1 MSFSVLFL
9 RGKKKNLFPFL
20 CGFHFLFYASF
31 LFCLLDEWQSRKIRR
46 GLGQMI
52 VQLCQRL
59 EPQTSNGAFS
69 YYTYLHEAR
78 KKPYSQEKEEEKCL
92 LFKNFL

>member
-1 MSFSVLFL
+1 VVFIF
-9 RGKKKNLFPFL
+9 F
-20 CGFHFLFYASF
+20 FYASF

-46 GLGQMI
+46 GLGQMV

-78 KKPYSQEKEEEKCL
+78 KKPYSQEKEEENVFFSKI
-92 LFKNFL
+92 FFEN